1 MDTAAEPQ
9 SLRANAGLQI
19 LDSICWKSRNV
30 PRSNIARIRE
40 KIRLRQYD
48 MSAHAMEEMA
58 EDLLDITDIE
68 NALLH
73 GQITRIERGDPRGTK
88 YIVEGIASDQS
99 TLVGVVG
106 RFTGTGRYLIITVHT
121 IRDVGEK

>member
-1 MDTAAEPQ
+1 M
-9 SLRANAGLQI
+9 
-19 LDSICWKSRNV
+19 

-40 KIRLRQYD
+40 KISLRQYD

-58 EDLLDITDIE
+58 EDLRDIVDRE

-73 GQITRIERGDPRGTK
+73 GQLTRIERGDPRGTR

-99 TLVGVVG
+99 TSIGTVG
-106 RFTGTGRYLIITVHT
+106 RFTGTGRYLIITVYA
-121 IRDVGEK
+121 ISNIEEK